1 MAGNYTITKKLDE
14 PLVLSASQVED
25 GTTVGFVTHPHE
37 IYCEATLPKSQVD
50 AIGVAFVAEP
60 LAFNIE
66 RILND
71 GLASGA
77 YFAQAVDDSGLLAG
91 TMVFTVTVPGTDMF
105 AGGTLSENVTLTI
118 PQLYTLSDY
127 LGEFDA
133 AKQRLQD
140 AAGL

>member
-1 MAGNYTITKKLDE
+1 MAANYTITKKLDE

-77 YFAQAVDDSGLLAG
+77 YFAQTVDDSGLLAG
-91 TMVFTVTVPGTDMF
+91 AMVFTVTVPGTNMF

-118 PQLYTLSDY
+118 PQLYTLSDF
-127 LGEFDA
+127 LDEFTA
-133 AKQRLQD
+133 AKQRLEAD
-140 AAGL
+140 AGL